1 MDGQDDFASLVIYVH
16 DNVSNQS
23 SEQLLACAHGNAGR
37 VPRHGQVARQV
48 CKGIGS
54 NLDSAG
60 LFSELTRL
68 QFFDA
73 LECLLPALLQLCRDE
88 TIVRVTCRVTALR
101 ETGLV
106 ASLLEFQIQD
116 AALILLL
123 LPVHPLRLE
132 RCFDRHRFHRPQ
144 ELPGD
149 SSIDPWAAEGHA
161 PWQPHHKVGL
171 VAAIHRSALRIAGI
185 SDAKTSAASTTDHH
199 PRQQRPAAS
208 A

>member
-1 MDGQDDFASLVIYVH
+1 MLTGSRLAYPRFRVLAATPMDGQADFASLVIHVN

-54 NLDSAG
+54 DLDSAG

-88 TIVRVTCRVTALR
+88 TIVRVTCRVT
-101 ETGLV
+101 
-106 ASLLEFQIQD
+106 
-116 AALILLL
+116 
-123 LPVHPLRLE
+123 
-132 RCFDRHRFHRPQ
+132 
-144 ELPGD
+144 
-149 SSIDPWAAEGHA
+149 
-161 PWQPHHKVGL
+161 
-171 VAAIHRSALRIAGI
+171 
-185 SDAKTSAASTTDHH
+185 
-199 PRQQRPAAS
+199 
-208 A
+208 